1 MTTPTKSFCSV
12 CSKAAG
18 VRTGGT
24 GWAVDRF
31 LILELPLPWSRDPLE
46 SRSVPPGVLET
57 LMSLWNDEVNVGLF
71 AVAPDEEY
79 SVPGKTRILAFD
91 FAASGGGSSVRL
103 DYLAP
108 VDSVARTIDALAR
121 GARLPSSIEVDDTPY
136 RDAMICTHGSRDA
149 CCATFGFPL
158 YQTLRKLTSEDP
170 NLRVWRASH
179 IGGHRFAPTM
189 MTFPDGRSWGY
200 LDADTGAAILRRDGP
215 IHHVNDAYRGWSGYA
230 DQPLQLL
237 EQEAF
242 LRVGWNWLDYRQ
254 SGTVVSRDEV
264 RGLLRAEIVAES
276 PAGVRIELSGDIEPE
291 ESVSAMAS
299 CGGDARDFARF
310 AVTNVELRELA
321 PAGSLAS

>member
-1 MTTPTKSFCSV
+1 
-12 CSKAAG
+12 
-18 VRTGGT
+18 
-24 GWAVDRF
+24 VDRF
-31 LILELPLPWSRDPLE
+31 LILELPLPWSRDPIE
-46 SRSVPPGVLET
+46 SRSVPPGVPET

-91 FAASGGGSSVRL
+91 FAAGAGGPAVRM

-108 VDSVARTIDALAR
+108 MELVAGTIDALAR
-121 GARLPSSIEVDDTPY
+121 GTRPPAGIDMDDTPY

-158 YQTLRKLTSEDP
+158 YQSLRKLTSVEP

-179 IGGHRFAPTM
+179 FGGHRFAPTM

-215 IHHVNDAYRGWSGYA
+215 VDRVNDAYRGWSGYA
-230 DQPLQLL
+230 DSTLQLL

-242 LRVGWNWLDYRQ
+242 LRVGWDWLEYRQ
-254 SGTVVSRDEV
+254 SGTIVSHDEV
-264 RGLLRAEIVAES
+264 SGMLRAEIAAES
-276 PAGVRIELSGDIEPE
+276 PAGVRIELIGEIEPE
-291 ESVSAMAS
+291 ESVSAKGS
-299 CGGDARDFARF
+299 CGGDAHDSARF
-310 AVTNVELRELA
+310 AVTNVVLRELA
-321 PAGSLAS
+321 AAGALAS